1 MRMYKFIVAVGFS
14 MLLGNGVAVAADY
27 DTGFKFF
34 QIGEYKAALAEWV
47 PLAEQGDVVAQNSLG
62 ALYKFGLGVT
72 QNAKTAVKWYSL
84 AAEQGDAAGQY
95 GLGTMYANGEGVP
108 VNKKT
113 ALKWY
118 ALAAEQGDADAQ
130 FNLGVMYHQGQ
141 GVLENDETA
150 VKMVYPSS
158 SARAC

>member
-1 MRMYKFIVAVGFS
+1 MYKFIVAVGFS

-95 GLGTMYANGEGVP
+95 GFGNYVRQ
-108 VNKKT
+108 
-113 ALKWY
+113 W
-118 ALAAEQGDADAQ
+118 
-130 FNLGVMYHQGQ
+130 
-141 GVLENDETA
+141 
-150 VKMVYPSS
+150 
-158 SARAC
+158 